1 MLSLKVPERCLLAQ
15 ASLYVKSGKIPVP
28 NDVFEAAPE
37 FDFSGSKELIRA
49 LRAGLIA
56 GDGELHEAFR
66 EGSWLT
72 DRAWTRPRSFPP
84 PDEVEI
90 AARLWDF
97 AKVVFE
103 SSELICSEPAIFV
116 SYDLSSTLDFNTL
129 VQAKEGRPGHSVE
142 TGFMF
147 TGITLPTA
155 KLFELF
161 PSDSPEQIIS
171 PKAAGGRP
179 PKYDWNG
186 FFAEIIV
193 RADLDELPAT
203 QAELVS
209 QMAEWCL
216 ENWGEEPALSLLK
229 SRTAAIFRHPRK
241 SKRNS
246 DKA

>member
-1 MLSLKVPERCLLAQ
+1 MFSLNVPERCLLAQ
-15 ASLYVKSGKIPVP
+15 ASLYVKSGIIPIR
-28 NDVFEAAPE
+28 DDIFEAAPE
-37 FDFSGSKELIRA
+37 FDFSGSKQLIRA
-49 LRAGLIA
+49 LRAGLVA
-56 GDGELHEAFR
+56 GEGELHEAFR

-72 DRAWTRPRSFPP
+72 HRDWIRPFSFPP
-84 PDEVEI
+84 PDEFEI
-90 AARLWDF
+90 AQKLWDF
-97 AKVVFE
+97 ANVVFE
-103 SSELICSEPAIFV
+103 SSELICSEAAIFV
-116 SYDLSSTLDFNTL
+116 SYDLSSTLDFETL
-129 VQAKEGRPGHSVE
+129 VQAKQGRAAHSVE

-161 PSDSPEQIIS
+161 PSGSPEQIVS
-171 PKAAGGRP
+171 PKGAGGRP
-179 PKYDWNG
+179 PKYDWDG

-216 ENWGEEPALSLLK
+216 VNWGEEPAPSLLK
-229 SRTAAIFRHPRK
+229 LRTAAIFRHPRK
-241 SKRNS
+241 FKRNS

>member
-15 ASLYVKSGKIPVP
+15 ASLYVESGKIPVP
-28 NDVFEAAPE
+28 NDIYEAAPE
-37 FDFSGSKELIRA
+37 FYFSGSTELIRA

-56 GDGELHEAFR
+56 GEGELHEAFR
-66 EGSWLT
+66 EKLWRT
-72 DRAWTRPRSFPP
+72 HRDWIRPSSFPP

-90 AARLWDF
+90 AAELWDF
-97 AKVVFE
+97 ANVVFE

-116 SYDLSSTLDFNTL
+116 SYHLNSTLDLKTL

-155 KLFELF
+155 KLLELF
-161 PSDSPEQIIS
+161 PRDSPEQIVT
-171 PKAAGGRP
+171 PKGAGGRP
-179 PKYDWNG
+179 PKYDWDG
-186 FFAEIIV
+186 FFVEIIV

-216 ENWGEEPALSLLK
+216 VNWREEPAASSLK